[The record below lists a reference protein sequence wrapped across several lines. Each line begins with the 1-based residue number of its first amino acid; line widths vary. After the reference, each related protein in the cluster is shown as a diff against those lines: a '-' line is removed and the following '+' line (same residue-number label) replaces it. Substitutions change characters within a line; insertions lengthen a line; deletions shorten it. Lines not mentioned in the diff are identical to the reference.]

1 MFGSKRAR
9 LAVIVAGGAA
19 LVLAISSA
27 AVAAGSANVV
37 APNAHVNGL
46 TNGQWSAEQWTWE
59 LTAPNDPTHQ
69 VVDPNPGTAAQPE
82 PVDCS
87 LGQHGNVWFLAGTTY
102 AQHFSTAY
110 RSCNVP
116 AGKFLYFPLID
127 VWGDNLSCPGTP
139 NTTLTAEQLQ
149 SILAEQTDNIVPGSL
164 HASVDGQAVANLHD
178 ASTPFRAQASGFS
191 YTLPADNALGPNLCK
206 GVSFPA
212 GTMPPPPGAF
222 ADGVYVMLPPLAV
235 GTHHIDFGGA
245 ESGGPIG
252 SFGQEIHYTITVTSR

>member
-1 MFGSKRAR
+1 MLGSKRAR
-9 LAVIVAGGAA
+9 LALIVAGGAA
-19 LVLAISSA
+19 LVLALSSA
-27 AVAAGSANVV
+27 AVAAGSGSVIP
-37 APNAHVNGL
+37 PNARIDGL
-46 TNGQWSAEQWTWE
+46 TYGQWSARQWTWE
-59 LTAPNDPTHQ
+59 LTAPNDPAHQ

-82 PVDCS
+82 RVDCS
-87 LGQHGNVWFLAGTTY
+87 LGQQGNVWFLAGTTY

-110 RSCNVP
+110 RACRVP
-116 AGKFLYFPLID
+116 VGKFLYFPLID
-127 VWGDNLSCPGTP
+127 VWGDNLSCPGSP
-139 NTTLTAEQLQ
+139 NTTLTAAELQ
-149 SILAEQTDNIVPGSL
+149 SLLAEQTDNIVPGSL

-191 YTLPADNALGPNLCK
+191 YTLPANNAVGPIVC

-252 SFGQEIHYTITVTSR
+252 TFSQEIHYTITVTPH